1 MSERPLVLLLD
12 DQAEA
17 RESMRG
23 LFESIN
29 CSVIPVATHESA
41 LAEISSRADIDF
53 VVTDLNLR
61 LTESSDKSGI
71 IFAKMVKQFR
81 EDIPV
86 AAYSAKT
93 KEIIL
98 SPQDYRIFDLF
109 LDKAKGPDEITRFVN
124 ECKGLALTH
133 KKMAAMVVGKL
144 ASAAGPEM
152 QELRER
158 VTRIEQTYFRLP
170 NIGPYA
176 RGIYITIGVLG
187 GLASIWGLYVVLK

>member
-1 MSERPLVLLLD
+1 MSDRPLLLLLD

-29 CSVIPVATHESA
+29 CSVIAVATHASA
-41 LAEISSRADIDF
+41 LDEISSRTDIDF

-61 LTESSDKSGI
+61 SDSSDKSGI

-93 KEIIL
+93 KEMML
-98 SPQDYRIFDLF
+98 SPHDYRVFDLF
-109 LDKAKGPDEITRFVN
+109 LDKANGTDEITRFVN

-133 KKMAAMVVGKL
+133 KKMAASVVGKL
-144 ASAAGPEM
+144 ASASGPDL
-152 QELRER
+152 QELRDR

-170 NIGPYA
+170 NIEPYA
-176 RGIYITIGVLG
+176 RGIYIFVGLLG
-187 GLASIWGLYVVLK
+187 ALASIWGLYVVLR